1 MVKVSVIV
9 PIYNAERC
17 ISETLYSILNSSL
30 HDIEVICVNDCST
43 DNSLKVLQEFSLKDH
58 RILIINNIKNVG
70 TALTKNRGL
79 DVAKGEYIA
88 FCDADDLVDI
98 DFYENLYKKAEE
110 CNSDVAVGKMTVEP
124 FNLTYYNYLNSI
136 CARFFTKNSFCC
148 IGPLVEFLIKRS
160 LIEENA
166 LRFRNFQAIEDN
178 DLALRIG
185 AVANKFSIVEKESFY
200 RYRLNVNE
208 ENSVTRNNNFKLN
221 STKFDRNLVE
231 ALDVIFSE
239 LKQKNI
245 PNNLLSELCAL
256 LFVDKFSIVLRCSSW
271 FNKLIIA
278 RKFYKISLHFQNSQ
292 EFYSSIKKQSPLIY
306 SFLKSRSLLKAYL
319 YNSVWYRNRLF
330 KQCLA
335 KTDSN
340 FYFWGASDFL
350 KEHLR
355 KYSSKYNSLGII
367 DIAKTKISNNEELY
381 GLKIYSPEVLK
392 NKEINVKAI
401 VIAVTH
407 HQEEIKASIE
417 KLLKE
422 AELSNVKVITWL

>member
-9 PIYNAERC
+9 PIYNAEKC
-17 ISETLYSILNSSL
+17 VSETISCLLQSSL
-30 HDIEVICVNDCST
+30 KDIEIICVNDGST
-43 DNSLKVLQEFSLKDH
+43 DNSLKLLKSLSLTDS
-58 RILIINNIKNVG
+58 RIKVISK
-70 TALTKNRGL
+70 TKNEGL
-79 DVAKGEYIA
+79 PIARNKGIECARGEYIA

-98 DFYENLYKKAEE
+98 DFYENLYKKAKES
-110 CNSDVAVGKMTVEP
+110 NSDVTVGKMTIQP
-124 FNLTYYNYLNSI
+124 FNVSYYNVLNSV
-136 CARFFTKNSFCC
+136 CEKFYTENKLCC
-148 IGPLVEFLIKRS
+148 IGPLVAFLIKRS
-160 LIEENA
+160 LLEKNL
-166 LRFRNFQAIEDN
+166 LRFRNFQACEEN
-178 DLALRIG
+178 DFSLRLG
-185 AVANKFSIVEKESFY
+185 AVANKFSRVEEESFY

-208 ENSVTRNNNFKLN
+208 ENSVTRNNSFKLN
-221 STKFDRNLVE
+221 STKFDCNLVE

-239 LKQKNI
+239 LKQKDI
-245 PNNLLSELCAL
+245 PNKLLSELCAL

-278 RKFYKISLHFQNSQ
+278 RKFYKLSLHFQNSQ

-306 SFLKSRSLLKAYL
+306 SFLKSHSLLKAYF

-330 KQCLA
+330 KKCLA

-355 KYSSKYNSLGII
+355 KYSSKYKALGII
-367 DIAKTKISNNEELY
+367 DIAKSKISNNEELY